1 MCLVH
6 IRPVESACNREL
18 NRVLARKACVGKD
31 LKELKTFGACFIKL
45 ITRTVIKGSLSD
57 CPVILQIRRN
67 TKIRFG

>member
-45 ITRTVIKGSLSD
+45 FTRTD
-57 CPVILQIRRN
+57 
-67 TKIRFG
+67 T